1 MCARK
6 CRSFR
11 ALSPKTNRPA
21 NASLTRPS
29 CSARGTF
36 SRAPIVL
43 PVHLYL
49 RLSGFYL
56 VYFASLGVLLP
67 YWGPYL
73 AWLGFGP
80 ARIGE
85 LMAIPQATKLVAPA
99 LWGWLADRTGRRM
112 RVIRWA
118 CLAAALAFAGVYPA
132 NDSYLGLALVTVL
145 FSFFWNAALPQFE
158 AVTLDHLG
166 EHAHRYS
173 RVRLWGSVGF
183 VGAAVG
189 LGFATQAWSVGLVPA
204 MLLGLFALLWL
215 SSLLVP
221 ERPTPPGAR
230 QAPPLGRVLR
240 RPVVIAFFAVCFLN
254 QAAHGAYYGFYS
266 LYLETL
272 GYSRE
277 FIGLMWGLGVTVE
290 VGMFVILP
298 RLLSRF
304 GPRRL
309 MLAALALAALRW
321 LLIGHFARDLPVLL
335 FAQSLHA
342 FSFGVFHAVSIHL
355 IHQFFPG
362 PLQGRGQALYSSL
375 GFGVGN
381 AAGSLAA
388 GYLWVGLGP
397 AAMFDLA
404 AILGVLGW
412 LVAWRGLRV

>member
-1 MCARK
+1 MP
-6 CRSFR
+6 F
-11 ALSPKTNRPA
+11 
-21 NASLTRPS
+21 
-29 CSARGTF
+29 
-36 SRAPIVL
+36 
-43 PVHLYL
+43 HLYV
-49 RLSGFYL
+49 RLSAFYL
-56 VYFASLGVLLP
+56 IYFANLGVLLP

-73 AWLGFGP
+73 AALGFGP

-85 LMAIPQATKLVAPA
+85 LIAIPQATKLIAPT

-118 CLAAALAFAGVYPA
+118 CLASALSFAGVFA
-132 NDSYLGLALVTVL
+132 VGGSYFGLALVTLL

-158 AVTLDHLG
+158 AVTLTHLG
-166 EHAHRYS
+166 EQTHRYS

-183 VGAAVG
+183 VSAAVG
-189 LGFATQAWSVGLVPA
+189 LGFATRVWGIGIVPA
-204 MLLGLFALLWL
+204 MLLGLFVALWL
-215 SSLLVP
+215 NSLLVT
-221 ERPTPPGAR
+221 ERPIMLTAR
-230 QAPPLGRVLR
+230 QSLPLGRVLR
-240 RPVVIAFFAVCFLN
+240 QPAVIAFFVVCFLN
-254 QAAHGAYYGFYS
+254 QAAHGPYYGFFS

-272 GYSRE
+272 GYSRQ
-277 FIGLMWGLGVTVE
+277 FIGLMWGLGVAVE
-290 VGMFVILP
+290 VGMFMVLP
-298 RLLSRF
+298 RWLPHF

-321 LLIGHFARDLPVLL
+321 LLIGHFANHLPVLL

-355 IHQFFPG
+355 IHLFFPG
-362 PLQGRGQALYSSL
+362 SLQGRGQALYSSL

-381 AAGSLAA
+381 ALGSLAA

-404 AILGVLGW
+404 GVLGVLGW

>member
-1 MCARK
+1 M
-6 CRSFR
+6 
-11 ALSPKTNRPA
+11 
-21 NASLTRPS
+21 
-29 CSARGTF
+29 
-36 SRAPIVL
+36 
-43 PVHLYL
+43 
-49 RLSGFYL
+49 
-56 VYFASLGVLLP
+56 LLP

-73 AWLGFGP
+73 AALGFGP

-85 LMAIPQATKLVAPA
+85 LLAIPQATKLVAPT

-118 CLAAALAFAGVYPA
+118 CLAAALAFAGVFA
-132 NDSYLGLALVTVL
+132 AGDSYLGLVAVTLL

-183 VGAAVG
+183 IAAAVG
-189 LGFATQAWSVGLVPA
+189 LGFATRDGGIGLVPA
-204 MLLGLFALLWL
+204 VLLGLLAVLWL
-215 SSLLVP
+215 NSLLVP
-221 ERPTPPGAR
+221 ERPAPATAR
-230 QAPPLGRVLR
+230 PAPPLGLVLR
-240 RPVVIAFFAVCFLN
+240 RPAVIAFFAVCFLN
-254 QAAHGAYYGFYS
+254 QAAHGAYYGFFS

-272 GYSRE
+272 GYTRD
-277 FIGLMWGLGVTVE
+277 FIGLLWGLGVTVE
-290 VGMFVILP
+290 VGMFLVMP
-298 RLLSRF
+298 RLLPRC

-321 LLIGHFARDLPVLL
+321 LLIGHFARELPVLL

-355 IHQFFPG
+355 IHGFFPG
-362 PLQGRGQALYSSL
+362 SLQGRGQALYSTL

-397 AAMFDLA
+397 SALFDLA
-404 AILGVLGW
+404 LAFGALGW
-412 LVAWRGLRV
+412 LAAWRGLRV